1 MVQQAFRAFPL
12 LVLLT
17 ALGGS
22 LQAQTGKPITIR
34 VFDGKTGDV
43 IKPSNIQIRLDRKQS
58 SDNQWVKQNDDGSTS
73 ITVPPGS
80 TEITVHATYDNST
93 EYYVNCDA
101 AKERDTSAEHWYS
114 ISAIFSEGVV
124 MPNNCVKPSVATKV
138 AVTPKPG
145 ELDIFVRKRKWRE
158 QE

>member
-1 MVQQAFRAFPL
+1 MLQQALRAFTL
-12 LVLLT
+12 LVLLA

-22 LQAQTGKPITIR
+22 LQAQTGKAITIR

-114 ISAIFSEGVV
+114 ISSILSEGVV
-124 MPNNCVKPSVATKV
+124 MPNNCVKPQVAAKV
-138 AVTPKPG
+138 TVTAKPG
-145 ELDIFVRKRKWRE
+145 EFDIFVRKRKWRE

>member
-1 MVQQAFRAFPL
+1 MVRRAFRALPL
-12 LVLLT
+12 VILLA
-17 ALGGS
+17 ALSGS
-22 LQAQTGKPITIR
+22 LQAQTGKAITIR

-43 IKPSNIQIRLDRKQS
+43 IKPSNVQIRLDRQQS

-114 ISAIFSEGVV
+114 ISAILSDGVV
-124 MPNNCVKPSVATKV
+124 MPNNCVKPQVAAKV
-138 AVTPKPG
+138 TVTAKPG
-145 ELDIFVRKRKWRE
+145 ELDLFVRRRKWRE
-158 QE
+158 QQ